1 MVYTFICKNCGKQY
15 RAKTRRSRYC
25 CEKCRREA
33 DKERKRI
40 EYGASREEKV
50 CPECGETFTTKSS
63 ASNFC
68 SKICSAKFAR
78 KRKKNKIKFEAGFEE
93 ELSLKNVFLREKGI
107 CYLCGGNCEFQDVI
121 LQGEFLAP
129 GNAFPVIDFI
139 TEEQNT
145 ATVKLAHY
153 YCKKE
158 KDNGKL

>member
-1 MVYTFICKNCGKQY
+1 MVYTFICKNCGRQY

-40 EYGASREEKV
+40 EYGANREEKV

-68 SKICSAKFAR
+68 SKMCSAKFAR
-78 KRKKNKIKFEAGFEE
+78 KRKKNKTQFEAGFIE

-107 CYLCGGNCEFQDVI
+107 CYLCGGKCEFQDVI
-121 LQGEFLAP
+121 LNGEFLAP
-129 GNAFPVIDFI
+129 GKSFPVIDYVSKKQ
-139 TEEQNT
+139 TV